1 MNQTPHVALLPGPGM
16 GNLFPFIE
24 LAKQLVHHHHLSAT
38 ILIPNAGP
46 PPPAQTTVLQTLPKT
61 IKHIFLPPV
70 DLPKDLNIVS
80 QVVLTVTL
88 SLPSLRHTL
97 ASLTTT
103 TRLVALVVNL
113 FGLDAFD
120 IAEEFG
126 ISKYL
131 FFPSPAIALLFSLH
145 LPKLDETVIGEYRD
159 LPEPVQLPGCV
170 PVHGRDF
177 PDPVQDRSLQ
187 GYKGL
192 LVNVKRYGSADG
204 IILNSFMEL
213 EEGAI
218 KALQAEELGKPPVYA
233 VGPLIRAGSS
243 DGLERSECLQ
253 WLDCQPSGSVVFVS
267 FGSAG
272 TLSHDQLNELALG
285 LELSAQRF
293 LWVVKSPNDKSANGA
308 FFKAQSQGDHF
319 SFLPKG
325 FLERIQGRGLV
336 VPSWAPQIE
345 VLSHCATGG
354 FLTHCGWNSILE
366 SIVHGVP
373 LITWPL
379 YAEQKMNAVML
390 TKGLNLALRPKSDE
404 TGLVRREEIAK
415 VVKSLMEGEN
425 GKKVRQRME
434 RFKDVAAKVLSEE
447 GSSRKSLSK
456 LASKWTNQK
465 KN

>member
-1 MNQTPHVALLPGPGM
+1 MAQRGKLAPGM

-113 FGLDAFD
+113 FGLDAFN

-131 FFPSPAIALLFSLH
+131 FFPSPAIALLFSVH

-159 LPEPVQLPGCV
+159 LPEPVQLPSCV

-192 LVNVKRYGSADG
+192 LENVKRYGSADG

-293 LWVVKSPNDKSANGA
+293 LWVVRSPNDKSANGA
-308 FFKAQSQGDHF
+308 FFKAQSQDDHF

-336 VPSWAPQIE
+336 LPSWAPQIE

-390 TKGLNLALRPKSDE
+390 TEGLNLALRPKSDE
-404 TGLVRREEIAK
+404 TGLVRREEIAN

-434 RFKDVAAKVLSEE
+434 RFKDVAAKVLNEE
-447 GSSRKSLSK
+447 GSSRKSLSE

>member
-1 MNQTPHVALLPGPGM
+1 MDQTPHVALLPGPGM

-24 LAKQLVHHHHLSAT
+24 LAKQLVHHNHLSAT

-61 IKHIFLPPV
+61 IKHIFLPPA

-192 LVNVKRYGSADG
+192 LQNVKRYGSADG

-293 LWVVKSPNDKSANGA
+293 LWVVKSPNDKSAN
-308 FFKAQSQGDHF
+308 
-319 SFLPKG
+319 
-325 FLERIQGRGLV
+325 E
-336 VPSWAPQIE
+336 
-345 VLSHCATGG
+345 
-354 FLTHCGWNSILE
+354 
-366 SIVHGVP
+366 
-373 LITWPL
+373 
-379 YAEQKMNAVML
+379 
-390 TKGLNLALRPKSDE
+390 GLNLALRPKSDE

-415 VVKSLMEGEN
+415 VVKNLMEGEN

-434 RFKDVAAKVLSEE
+434 RSKDVAAKVLSEE
-447 GSSRKSLSK
+447 GSSRKSLSE

>member
-1 MNQTPHVALLPGPGM
+1 MDQTPHVALLPGPGM

-113 FGLDAFD
+113 FGLDAFN

-131 FFPSPAIALLFSLH
+131 FFPSPAIALLFSVH

-192 LVNVKRYGSADG
+192 LENVKRYGSADG

-267 FGSAG
+267 FGSGG

-293 LWVVKSPNDKSANGA
+293 LWVVRSPNDKSANGA
-308 FFKAQSQGDHF
+308 FFEAQSQDDHF

-325 FLERIQGRGLV
+325 FLERIQG
-336 VPSWAPQIE
+336 
-345 VLSHCATGG
+345 
-354 FLTHCGWNSILE
+354 
-366 SIVHGVP
+366 
-373 LITWPL
+373 
-379 YAEQKMNAVML
+379 
-390 TKGLNLALRPKSDE
+390 
-404 TGLVRREEIAK
+404 
-415 VVKSLMEGEN
+415 
-425 GKKVRQRME
+425 
-434 RFKDVAAKVLSEE
+434 
-447 GSSRKSLSK
+447 
-456 LASKWTNQK
+456 
-465 KN
+465 